1 MRRAA
6 KLLLCCIL
14 AVQGVLC
21 GAQGF
26 DDLKK
31 AKPVQLN
38 SKLQA
43 LVDKNDAKGLE
54 RLLKSKPETKDE
66 GSRMGHNEK
75 GSPNVVPLF
84 NDVIDRTLKGQ
95 VSTDLCRVAFNA
107 GCDVYS
113 VYNGKTP
120 VYQLMDYFATTP
132 SAEAGTGMEVL
143 DMMFAREEFDIN
155 RRYRSFPPP
164 FSYLLSSNF
173 KHLDGHYSKDYLST
187 ELLQKIIGK
196 GASLNTYDENGAS
209 LLLLANS
216 TGNEYLQGYLI
227 DHGVNIN
234 KSADESGNNAVFA
247 AIESSNVD
255 QLRKI
260 VANYGVKLTTADVKD
275 RTSGVSA
282 AMYDYLASECASH
295 AGSYDE
301 YKAFREHFKDK
312 ADLVRDGYEK
322 IARSEIAAASTY
334 EQIKLCEERF
344 PDLSSLTYPRK
355 MAIAEK
361 ELASV
366 GTIAEIKVFE
376 SHYPQLKQKVASRKS
391 ALYSRDCKDLQL
403 AYDTAKSTVNSR
415 VKPSYSIDTDA
426 FVKGYEN
433 YYDPDNMIP
442 LAKAMKRFY
451 FVLDAVSDK
460 YGPYYSARNDAT
472 RRYRDD
478 ESRLNE
484 AIGYCSQ
491 NEKYGLSSEWMV
503 SDLKEYKNTLLEH
516 CKSCEEAIRMVD
528 KIGIGNVPKPSYK
541 YSSDKNYYYTFKEQT
556 GEFSFEITD
565 YSDGEGYVFYVVH
578 AMKGGKLPG
587 FIDGYSTFE
596 QALVAGYAA
605 GVLGFRRTVGRAYR
619 GGLLTAFIDNQRHK
633 INIETA
639 RQTDEAIK
647 VISTWFE

>member
-1 MRRAA
+1 MRRVA
-6 KLLLCCIL
+6 KSLLCCIL
-14 AVQGVLC
+14 AVQYMLC

-38 SKLQA
+38 SNLQT

-54 RLLKSKPETKDE
+54 RLLKSKPETRGN

-75 GSPNVVPLF
+75 GAPNVVPLF

-95 VSTDLCRVAFNA
+95 VSIDLCRVVFNA

-132 SAEAGTGMEVL
+132 SAEAATGMEVL

-155 RRYRSFPPP
+155 RRYRSLPPP
-164 FSYLLSSNF
+164 FSYLLSANF

-187 ELLQKIIGK
+187 ELLQKIIAK

-216 TGNEYLQGYLI
+216 TGNEYLQNYLI
-227 DHGVNIN
+227 DHGININ

-260 VANYGVKLTTADVKD
+260 VANYGIILTTDDVKD
-275 RTSGVSA
+275 RTSGVSV

-295 AGSYDE
+295 AGNYNE

-312 ADLVRDGYEK
+312 ADLVKDGYES
-322 IARSEIAAASTY
+322 IARSEIAEASTY
-334 EQIKLCEERF
+334 EQIKRCEERF
-344 PDLSSLTYPRK
+344 PDLPALTYPRK
-355 MAIAEK
+355 LVIAEN

-366 GTIAEIKVFE
+366 ETIAEIKTFE
-376 SHYPQLKQKVASRKS
+376 SRYPQLQQKVEPKKA
-391 ALYSRDCKDLQL
+391 ALYSRDCNDLQQ
-403 AYDTAKSTVNSR
+403 AYDAAKMAVNNR
-415 VKPSYSIDTDA
+415 VKPSCVIDADA
-426 FVKGYEN
+426 FVKGYEI

-442 LAKAMKRFY
+442 LAKAMQRFY
-451 FVLDAVSDK
+451 RVMDAITDK
-460 YGPYYSARNDAT
+460 YGPYYSARNDAAQ
-472 RRYRDD
+472 RYSDD

-491 NEKYGLSSEWMV
+491 NEKYELAAEWMV
-503 SDLKEYKNTLLEH
+503 SDLEENKSNMLKHY
-516 CKSCEEAIRMVD
+516 KSCEEAIRMVD
-528 KIGIGNVPKPSYK
+528 RIGIYDVPKPSYK
-541 YSSDKNYYYTFKEQT
+541 YVSDKMYYYTFKDQT
-556 GEFSFEITD
+556 GEFSFKVTD
-565 YSDGEGYVFYVVH
+565 YSDDDGYEFYVVH
-578 AMKGGKLPG
+578 AMEGGKLPG
-587 FIDGYSTFE
+587 FIDGYSSLE
-596 QALVAGYAA
+596 QAIVAGYAA
-605 GVLGFRRTVGRAYR
+605 GELGFRRSVGRSYR
-619 GGLLTAFIDNQRHK
+619 GGLFTAFSDNLRHK
-633 INIETA
+633 LNIENA

-647 VISTWFE
+647 IISTWFE